1 MKIKLFEHNQI
12 AYQAALTM
20 MKSAGKAAV
29 VHPTGTGKSFIGFK
43 LCEDFPDQVIC
54 WLSPSEYI
62 FRTQVENLA
71 ADGAF
76 EEEHKDSLVNTVVK
90 EYSNSFAENGLPN
103 IRFYTYAKLTTMSE
117 AELREIQPDYII
129 LDEFHRC
136 GAKVW
141 GQGVENLLAMYPD
154 APVLGLSATAIRYLD
169 NQRDMSDELFD
180 GNVASEMTLG
190 EAIVRGILNPPK
202 YVLSVFSYEKD
213 LEKFQRRVRAVKNQA
228 VREEGEKRLEA
239 LRRALAQ
246 ADGLEEIFRKHME
259 NPEGKYIVFCAN
271 YEHMTEM
278 IGKAPEWFA
287 KVDGEPHIYSLYSDD
302 PSTSRAF
309 ADFKADESGH
319 LKLLYCIDMLNEGVH
334 VEDVDGVI
342 LLRPTVSPIIYKQQ
356 IGRALSA
363 GKKRDAVIFD
373 IVLNIENLYS
383 IGTIEEEMQIAASYY
398 HFMGRKEEIVHEHF
412 KVIDEVRDCR
422 VLFERLNETLTASWD
437 RMYEYANRYYQEHG
451 NLEVPIRYQ
460 TEEGYGLGRWLLTQ
474 RKVRAG
480 EKYGVLGAERIQKL
494 DRIGMVWGS
503 YRDLS
508 WEKYYKEARKYFE
521 EHGNLN
527 TNVNDVTDSGIRL
540 GAWICQLRTYRKS
553 GIQKK
558 YLTEER
564 IRALSGIGMI
574 WDVPDYLWEEN
585 FMECLQYYREHG
597 NLDIPNAYISPKG
610 LKIGGWIRRQ
620 RLLRRG
626 KTSGAKLTQEQIA
639 RLDGIGMVW
648 KTKPEQQ
655 WDKGYAEAKAYYDA
669 YGNLN
674 VPVSYVSPSGYK
686 LGHWIVDRREKGK
699 AKHSIERQEQLDALG
714 MVWAKPDSWEVRY
727 GLAEAYYEAHGNLN
741 IPSKYRADGIWLAKW
756 VNEQKQI
763 YAGKRRGKTLRED
776 QVRRLEA
783 IGLKLVQHGYDK
795 DSDHGSQENP
805 SQKKESQSQ
814 KNQDA
819 GASLGVLTVN
829 KKNNGNQG
837 DVRRIGCEGYQEAV

>member
-12 AYQAALTM
+12 AYQAALTT

-43 LCEDFPDQVIC
+43 LCEDFPDRVIC

-71 ADGAF
+71 VSIETNGTLTDGAGNCATCN
-76 EEEHKDSLVNTVVK
+76 DQTLVETN
-90 EYSNSFAENGLPN
+90 NGNGLKN
-103 IRFYTYAKLTTMSE
+103 VRFYTYAKLMSMSE
-117 AELREIQPDYII
+117 TELRKIHPDYII

-136 GAKVW
+136 GAAMW
-141 GQGVENLLAMYPD
+141 GQGVQKLLSMYPK
-154 APVLGLSATAIRYLD
+154 AKVLGLSATAIRYLD

-190 EAIVRGILNPPK
+190 EAIVRGILSPPK
-202 YVLSVFSYEKD
+202 YVLSVFSYQKD
-213 LEKFQRRVRAVKNQA
+213 LEKYEKRVRMAKSRVI
-228 VREEGEKRLEA
+228 RDEGEKQLEA
-239 LRRALAQ
+239 LRHALKQ
-246 ADGLEEIFRKHME
+246 ADGLDEIFRKHMK
-259 NPEGKYIVFCAN
+259 NRSGKYIVFCAN

-278 IGKAPEWFA
+278 IGRAPEWFE
-287 KVDGEPHIYSLYSDD
+287 KVDQNPHIYKAYSDD
-302 PSTSRAF
+302 PETSQAF

-334 VEDVDGVI
+334 VEDIDGVV

-363 GKKRDAVIFD
+363 GKKKDAIIFD

-383 IGTIEEEMQIAASYY
+383 IGTIEEEMQVAASYY
-398 HFMGRKEEIVHEHF
+398 HFLNREDEIINEHF
-412 KVIDEVRDCR
+412 KIIDEVQDCIA
-422 VLFERLNETLTASWD
+422 LFEKLEETLTASWD
-437 RMYEYANRYYQEHG
+437 LMYEHAKQYYHEHG
-451 NLEVPIRYQ
+451 NLEVPVRYQ

-480 EKYGVLGAERIQKL
+480 EKYGVLGADRIQKL

-508 WEKYYKEARKYFE
+508 WERYFAEAKKYYE

-553 GIQKK
+553 GIQKS

-564 IRALSGIGMI
+564 IQALSKIGMI

-585 FMECLQYYREHG
+585 FVECLQYYREHG

-620 RLLRRG
+620 RLLRKG
-626 KTSGAKLTQEQIA
+626 KTSGAKLTEEQIA

-655 WDKGYAEAKAYYDA
+655 WDKGYVEAKAYYDA

-699 AKHSIERQEQLDALG
+699 AKHSAKRQEQLDALG
-714 MVWAKPDSWEVRY
+714 MIWVKPDPWEVRY
-727 GLAEAYYEAHGNLN
+727 EFAKAYYEEHGNLS

-756 VNEQKQI
+756 VNEQKQV
-763 YAGKRRGKTLRED
+763 YAGKRKGKTLSDE
-776 QVRRLEA
+776 QVQRLEA
-783 IGLKLVQHGYDK
+783 IGMEWGWQKLDGRGQ
-795 DSDHGSQENP
+795 
-805 SQKKESQSQ
+805 ESQWQ
-814 KNQDA
+814 KNDS
-819 GASLGVLTVN
+819 GKRDDL
-829 KKNNGNQG
+829 NG
-837 DVRRIGCEGYQEAV
+837 IGCEEYKEAG